1 MRPGWN
7 PTRRNRKA
15 GTKANGLG
23 RTNDSWIPNS
33 RRGAAGAVVVR
44 REIGGREI
52 VFLVDP
58 PRAGYAY
65 ACTID
70 DIAAVLLQVPAP
82 VDIIVLR
89 QPTYKQEMHAP
100 VWGRALW
107 RFEGC
112 GFSGPAIAL
121 DAHSLQPYRWSRR
134 LNPERAR
141 ELARLREDGHEV
153 RNTRR
158 GFEFHPTTASMRN
171 TVLFRTL
178 LHEIGHHVDYNNR
191 TDESYYQRPTS
202 EREDFA
208 HRFATEAQARL
219 QRFAPIVDRQM
230 MESDGLKAEW
240 FEWQA
245 CVAGAP
251 HRV

>member
-1 MRPGWN
+1 M
-7 PTRRNRKA
+7 
-15 GTKANGLG
+15 
-23 RTNDSWIPNS
+23 
-33 RRGAAGAVVVR
+33 
-44 REIGGREI
+44 

-58 PRAGYAY
+58 PRASYAY

-70 DIAAVLLQVPAP
+70 DIEAVLTQIPAP

-89 QPTYKQEMHAP
+89 QPTQKQELHAP

-107 RFEGC
+107 HFEGC
-112 GFSGPAIAL
+112 GFRGPAIAL
-121 DAHSLQPYRWSRR
+121 DAHSLQPYSWSKS
-134 LNPERAR
+134 LNPELAR
-141 ELARLREDGHEV
+141 ELARLRADGHVV

-158 GFEFHPTTASMRN
+158 GLEFHPTAASMRN

-191 TDESYYQRPTS
+191 SEESYHQRPAT

-219 QRFAPIVDRQM
+219 ERFAPIVDM
-230 MESDGLKAEW
+230 KKMALEGMKAEW
-240 FEWQA
+240 FAW
-245 CVAGAP
+245 
-251 HRV
+251 

>member
-15 GTKANGLG
+15 GTRANGLG
-23 RTNDSWIPNS
+23 RTNDFWIPNS
-33 RRGAAGAVVVR
+33 RSGSSGVVVVR

-58 PRAGYAY
+58 PRPGYAY

-70 DIAAVLLQVPAP
+70 DIAAVLTQVPAP
-82 VDIIVLR
+82 VKIIVLH
-89 QPTYKQEMHAP
+89 QPTHKQEVHAP

-107 RFEGC
+107 HFERC

-121 DAHSLQPYRWSRR
+121 DAHSLLPYRWSKR
-134 LNPERAR
+134 LDPELAR
-141 ELARLREDGHEV
+141 ELERLRADGHEV

-158 GFEFHPTTASMRN
+158 GLEFHPTAVSMRN

-191 TDESYYQRPTS
+191 TDASYYQRPTL

-208 HRFATEAQARL
+208 HRFATETQSRL
-219 QRFAPIVDRQM
+219 ERFAPIVDAQKM
-230 MESDGLKAEW
+230 VLEGMKAEW
-240 FEWQA
+240 FAW
-245 CVAGAP
+245 
-251 HRV
+251 